1 MFIEQKALLRSLDQI
16 SGIIESMDRRF
27 MLKAIGSFSCR
38 LPAEAQAN
46 RLIELTERKKIL
58 LILRLDIFEALR
70 ALKPEYRRILAE
82 KYGFDEEK
90 RGVTDEK
97 NRSYY
102 KKLALATGKF
112 VKALESGG
120 LTAEKIRTLATA
132 FHFLS
137 EAIAV
142 EKSHSISAANF
153 GALKNTSGKSF
164 KPAAPKP
171 EETEQTGTGQTE
183 TGQTGTGQTETGQTG
198 TEQTETKQT
207 GTDRS
212 ETERAGTDRSET
224 ERAGTEISAAARTAE
239 SESNA

>member
-58 LILRLDIFEALR
+58 LILRLDIYEALR

-171 EETEQTGTGQTE
+171 EETEQTGTAQTE
-183 TGQTGTGQTETGQTG
+183 TEQTETEQTGTEQSG
-198 TEQTETKQT
+198 TEQTETEQT
-207 GTDRS
+207 G
-212 ETERAGTDRSET
+212 TERAG
-224 ERAGTEISAAARTAE
+224 AEISAAARTAE

>member
-58 LILRLDIFEALR
+58 LILRLDIYEALR

-153 GALKNTSGKSF
+153 GALKNTSGKSL

-171 EETEQTGTGQTE
+171 EETEQTETE
-183 TGQTGTGQTETGQTG
+183 HTG
-198 TEQTETKQT
+198 TEQNGTEQT
-207 GTDRS
+207 
-212 ETERAGTDRSET
+212 ET
-224 ERAGTEISAAARTAE
+224 ERAGTEISAAVRTAE

>member
-58 LILRLDIFEALR
+58 LILRLDIYEALR

-164 KPAAPKP
+164 KPATPKLN
-171 EETEQTGTGQTE
+171 E
-183 TGQTGTGQTETGQTG
+183 TGSAEEKSSG
-198 TEQTETKQT
+198 TEVPAQSQ
-207 GTDRS
+207 D
-212 ETERAGTDRSET
+212 
-224 ERAGTEISAAARTAE
+224 E
-239 SESNA
+239 SESTA

>member
-58 LILRLDIFEALR
+58 LILRLDIYEALR

-183 TGQTGTGQTETGQTG
+183 TKQTGTKQTG
-198 TEQTETKQT
+198 TEQTGTEQT
-207 GTDRS
+207 GT
-212 ETERAGTDRSET
+212 ERAR
-224 ERAGTEISAAARTAE
+224 TEISAAARTAKE
-239 SESNA
+239 NNA

>member
-58 LILRLDIFEALR
+58 LILRLDIYEALR

-171 EETEQTGTGQTE
+171 EETEQT
-183 TGQTGTGQTETGQTG
+183 ETGQTG
-198 TEQTETKQT
+198 TEQTGTEQT
-207 GTDRS
+207 G
-212 ETERAGTDRSET
+212 T

>member
-58 LILRLDIFEALR
+58 LILRLDIYEALR

-171 EETEQTGTGQTE
+171 EETEQAETEQTE
-183 TGQTGTGQTETGQTG
+183 TEQTG
-198 TEQTETKQT
+198 TEQTETEQA
-207 GTDRS
+207 
-212 ETERAGTDRSET
+212 ETEQT
-224 ERAGTEISAAARTAE
+224 GTEISAAARTAKE
-239 SESNA
+239 NNA

>member
-58 LILRLDIFEALR
+58 LILRLDIYEALR

-183 TGQTGTGQTETGQTG
+183 TGQTGAEQTG
-198 TEQTETKQT
+198 
-207 GTDRS
+207 
-212 ETERAGTDRSET
+212 T
-224 ERAGTEISAAARTAE
+224 ERAGTEISAAARTAKE
-239 SESNA
+239 NNA

>member
-58 LILRLDIFEALR
+58 LILRLDIYEALR

-171 EETEQTGTGQTE
+171 EETEQTGTEQAE
-183 TGQTGTGQTETGQTG
+183 TGQTEAEQTG
-198 TEQTETKQT
+198 
-207 GTDRS
+207 
-212 ETERAGTDRSET
+212 T

>member
-46 RLIELTERKKIL
+46 RLIELTEHKKIL
-58 LILRLDIFEALR
+58 LILRLDIYEALR

-171 EETEQTGTGQTE
+171 EETEQTGTAQTE
-183 TGQTGTGQTETGQTG
+183 TEQTETEQTGTEQSG
-198 TEQTETKQT
+198 TEQTETEQT
-207 GTDRS
+207 G
-212 ETERAGTDRSET
+212 T
-224 ERAGTEISAAARTAE
+224 ERAGTEISAAARTAKE
-239 SESNA
+239 NNA

>member
-58 LILRLDIFEALR
+58 LILRLDIYEALR

-120 LTAEKIRTLATA
+120 LTAEKIRTLATS

-171 EETEQTGTGQTE
+171 EETEQTGTK
-183 TGQTGTGQTETGQTG
+183 QTGTGQTETEQTG
-198 TEQTETKQT
+198 
-207 GTDRS
+207 
-212 ETERAGTDRSET
+212 T